1 MDFDFE
7 LFSMP
12 HKKMT
17 ETLGTGAPVYV
28 LVNPVEYHGP
38 HLSLYTDEALS
49 ISLSRKLHER
59 INQAKGT
66 DYPFLLGQNLSLG
79 EGPTPGPGSV
89 HTPFK
94 ILKQKIIKV
103 CKSLAAVG
111 CTRVIFMTFHGAPLH
126 NMAIQAGI
134 DYLKERGIKALNP
147 FNIILQ
153 RMIDYV
159 PGDYPGTENLI
170 ESEDSKDFV
179 KTRLNHDFHAGLF
192 ETSLCLYLCSN
203 TVDDCYKDLPDCVE
217 LKPDKGLMAMAKASK
232 LAGKKALMREF
243 EFAAIGLAWAKL
255 KPFPGYSGRP
265 KESSTELGEF
275 FAENH
280 ILPSYEK
287 AALATLW
294 GKESSPEPIMKW
306 VKALTLAG
314 AITP

>member
-17 ETLGTGAPVYV
+17 EILRTGAPVYV

-49 ISLSRKLHER
+49 IGLSRKLHER
-59 INQAKGT
+59 INKSRGE

-89 HTPFK
+89 HTPYK
-94 ILKQKIIKV
+94 ILRQKIIKV
-103 CKSLAAVG
+103 CKSLADIG
-111 CTRVIFMTFHGAPLH
+111 CTRLIFMTFHGAPLH

-134 DYLKERGIKALNP
+134 DYLKERGVKSLNP

-170 ESEDSKDFV
+170 LNENSKDFV

-192 ETSLCLYLCSN
+192 ETSLCLYLCPN
-203 TVDDCYKDLPDCVE
+203 TVDSCYKELPHCVE
-217 LKPDKGLMAMAKASK
+217 LGPDKLFELLAKISK
-232 LAGKKALMREF
+232 KLGKRALMREF
-243 EFAAIGLAWAKL
+243 DFAAIGLNWVKL
-255 KPFPGYSGRP
+255 RPFPGYSGRP
-265 KESSTELGEF
+265 KESSAELGEF
-275 FAENH
+275 FTENY

-287 AALATLW
+287 AALGTLW
-294 GKESSPEPIMKW
+294 GEESSPIPIMRW
-306 VKALTLAG
+306 VKPLTLAG
-314 AITP
+314 LIAP